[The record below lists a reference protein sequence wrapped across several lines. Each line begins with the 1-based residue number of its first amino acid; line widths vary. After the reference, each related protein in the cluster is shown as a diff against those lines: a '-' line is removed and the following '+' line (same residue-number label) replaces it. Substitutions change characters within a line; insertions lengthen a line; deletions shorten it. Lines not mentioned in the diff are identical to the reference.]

1 MTYGYLV
8 RNQIFWKRKLR
19 PELKVVT
26 SSVHI
31 ILSGLDMSPEAQFSQ

>member
-8 RNQIFWKRKLR
+8 RSQIFWKRKIC
-19 PELKVVT
+19 PKLKVVT

-31 ILSGLDMSPEAQFSQ
+31 ILSGLDMSPKA